1 MTTVRTDSA
10 LPVPAPDV
18 NPDTAEFWAATQEGR
33 LLVTRCSQCGEAV
46 WYPRPICPFCH
57 STDTVLEQAS
67 GRGTVYTFSIVRRAP
82 GEWGQATPYVLAY
95 VELEEGPRVMTNIV
109 DCSVED
115 VYIGAPVEVVF
126 FDTGEGAALP
136 RFRLVDA

>member
-10 LPVPAPDV
+10 LPVPAPII
-18 NPDTAEFWAATQEGR
+18 NPDTAEYWAATLEGR
-33 LLVTRCSQCGEAV
+33 LLITRCSQCGEAS

-67 GRGTVYTFSIVRRAP
+67 GRGTVYTFSVVRKVP
-82 GEWGQATPYVLAY
+82 GPWAKAAPYVLAY
-95 VELEEGPRVMTNIV
+95 VELEEGPRMMTNIV
-109 DCSVED
+109 DCPVED
-115 VYIGAPVEVVF
+115 VSIGAPVEVAF
-126 FDTGEGAALP
+126 FDTGEGSALP